1 MKVSV
6 HKLARRNLD
15 VEMRPFRQARMD
27 RHPTQ
32 AVLQAVRKALRI
44 PPPRRTRDVGRM
56 ARRKRAE
63 LLNLGAFRVTDPAGP
78 NMRQQSGQPITGSN
92 GNTSFLTA
100 ASRIF

>member
-15 VEMRPFRQARMD
+15 VEMRPFRQAGMD

-63 LLNLGAFRVTDPAGP
+63 LLNLGAFE
-78 NMRQQSGQPITGSN
+78 
-92 GNTSFLTA
+92 L
-100 ASRIF
+100 SRWRDGRCGVDFPRTLLAV

>member
-15 VEMRPFRQARMD
+15 VEMRPFRQAGMD

-32 AVLQAVRKALRI
+32 AVLQAVRI
-44 PPPRRTRDVGRM
+44 PPPRRTREVGRM

-63 LLNLGAFRVTDPAGP
+63 LLNLGAFELSRCRGGRCGSGGP
-78 NMRQQSGQPITGSN
+78 
-92 GNTSFLTA
+92 
-100 ASRIF
+100 

>member
-1 MKVSV
+1 
-6 HKLARRNLD
+6 
-15 VEMRPFRQARMD
+15 MD

-63 LLNLGAFRVTDPAGP
+63 LLNLAAF
-78 NMRQQSGQPITGSN
+78 
-92 GNTSFLTA
+92 
-100 ASRIF
+100 